1 MSEITVSGV
10 PGLPEIARGANLA
23 TLIAA
28 AVPDLA
34 DGDILVV
41 TSKIISKAEGRV
53 ISADRDDAI
62 AAETVRVVA
71 RRGATTI
78 AQTRHGLVLAAAG
91 VDRSNTAPGTVVL
104 LPEDPD
110 GSARRLRKSIGEL
123 TGANI
128 GVLVTDTMGRPWRNG
143 QTDVAIGAAGLL
155 PLRDHRGQADGFGNT
170 LEVTVAAVADEI
182 AAAAELV
189 KGKTD
194 QVPVAVVRGLPEL
207 VIAAGAGPQSP
218 TPAADRDP
226 GGDGPGAAALIRPAA
241 EDMFRLGAA
250 DVLAERRTVRDFTDE
265 QVDKAAV
272 RRAIAAALTAP
283 APHHSQ
289 PWRFAIVDSAA
300 ARIRLLD
307 DMLAAWVADLH
318 GDGFTEEQI
327 ARRTRRGETLR
338 RAPLII
344 VPCLLADAAHTYPDR
359 RRNAAERAMFL
370 VAMGAGVQNLLVA
383 LAVEGL
389 GSCWVSSTLFCG
401 PIAAAA
407 LDLPEDWE
415 PMGAVGVGR
424 AAAPP
429 APRPDRDPASFLVVR
444 LPHSCERRW
453 SLAAH
458 ANEFDPC
465 SRARAVQSERQLSNS
480 DWPPRCFAWPDVAML
495 AA

>member
-1 MSEITVSGV
+1 
-10 PGLPEIARGANLA
+10 
-23 TLIAA
+23 
-28 AVPDLA
+28 
-34 DGDILVV
+34 
-41 TSKIISKAEGRV
+41 
-53 ISADRDDAI
+53 
-62 AAETVRVVA
+62 
-71 RRGATTI
+71 
-78 AQTRHGLVLAAAG
+78 
-91 VDRSNTAPGTVVL
+91 
-104 LPEDPD
+104 
-110 GSARRLRKSIGEL
+110 
-123 TGANI
+123 
-128 GVLVTDTMGRPWRNG
+128 
-143 QTDVAIGAAGLL
+143 
-155 PLRDHRGQADGFGNT
+155 
-170 LEVTVAAVADEI
+170 VADEI

-194 QVPVAVVRGLPEL
+194 QVPIAVVRGLPEL
-207 VIAAGAGPQSP
+207 VIAAAADPAGSRPGSVELDLAGDRPNTAGPQSP
-218 TPAADRDP
+218 TPAADTDP

-250 DVLAERRTVRDFTDE
+250 DVLGERRTVRDFTDE
-265 QVDKAAV
+265 PVDKAAV

-289 PWRFAIVDSAA
+289 PWRFAIVESTA

-327 ARRTRRGETLR
+327 ARRTRRGEPLR

-444 LPHSCERRW
+444 
-453 SLAAH
+453 
-458 ANEFDPC
+458 
-465 SRARAVQSERQLSNS
+465 
-480 DWPPRCFAWPDVAML
+480 
-495 AA
+495 

>member
-1 MSEITVSGV
+1 MSEITIAGV
-10 PGLPEIARGANLA
+10 PGLPEITAGADLA
-23 TLIAA
+23 KLIAG

-41 TSKIISKAEGRV
+41 TSKVISKAEGRV
-53 ISADRDDAI
+53 IGADREEAI

-71 RRGATTI
+71 RRGPTTI

-104 LPEDPD
+104 LPADPD
-110 GSARRLRKSIGEL
+110 GSARRLRTAIGDL
-123 TGANI
+123 TGVSV
-128 GVLVTDTMGRPWRNG
+128 GVLITDTMGRPWRNG
-143 QTDVAIGAAGLL
+143 QTDAAIGAAGVL
-155 PLRDHRGQADGFGNT
+155 PLRDHRGQPDTFGNL

-194 QVPVAVVRGLPEL
+194 QVPAAVVRGLGEL
-207 VIAAGAGPQSP
+207 VF
-218 TPAADRDP
+218 DV
-226 GGDGPGAAALIRPAA
+226 DGPGAAALIRPRS

-250 DVLAERRTVRDFTDE
+250 DVLAERRTVREFTDE
-265 QVDKAAV
+265 PVDPAAV

-289 PWRFAIVDSAA
+289 PWRFAIVES
-300 ARIRLLD
+300 RETRTRLLD
-307 DMLAAWVADLH
+307 DMLAAWVADLR
-318 GDGFTEEQI
+318 GDGFSDEQI
-327 ARRTRRGETLR
+327 ARRTRRGEPLR

-344 VPCLLADAAHTYPDR
+344 VPCLLAEAAHTYPDL

-370 VAMGAGVQNLLVA
+370 VAMGAGVQNLLVS

-401 PIAAAA
+401 PVAAAA
-407 LDLPEDWE
+407 LDLPDGWE
-415 PMGAVGVGR
+415 PMGAVGVGH

-429 APRPDRDPASFLVVR
+429 PPRPDRDPEAVIL
-444 LPHSCERRW
+444 RR
-453 SLAAH
+453 
-458 ANEFDPC
+458 
-465 SRARAVQSERQLSNS
+465 
-480 DWPPRCFAWPDVAML
+480 
-495 AA
+495 